1 MIDIHCHLLPGIDDG
16 PNILEESLQL
26 CRIAAEDGISHAI
39 VTPHIHPGRWNN
51 TRAIIQS
58 RLQELK
64 ICLLEE
70 DIPLQLGFAGE
81 VRLSDQL
88 MLQLDM
94 EEIPFYGEVNGF
106 KIMLLE
112 FPHSHIIPGS
122 EKMVRWLL
130 ANNIRPLLAHP
141 ERNKQVMRDPGQLD
155 TFVEAGCWL
164 QLTAGSLLGKF
175 GEQAK
180 STALSLLADDRVAV
194 IASDGH
200 NAKARPPVLREAYTF
215 LCDLLG
221 GERAT
226 QLVQSN
232 PAKIVSSQFS
242 DL

>member
-51 TRAIIQS
+51 TRAIIQP